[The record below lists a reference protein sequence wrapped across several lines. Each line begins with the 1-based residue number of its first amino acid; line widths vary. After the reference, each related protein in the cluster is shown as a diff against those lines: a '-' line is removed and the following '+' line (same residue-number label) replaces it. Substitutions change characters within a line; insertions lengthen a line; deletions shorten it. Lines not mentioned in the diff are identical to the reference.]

1 MPEDND
7 AATRPKTSVQGLS
20 TGPGAG
26 DNNAGGGNATGA
38 ADPDTA
44 LRTDAVNKGDKAE
57 DRKKLFPEEPQSG
70 SE

>member
-1 MPEDND
+1 M
-7 AATRPKTSVQGLS
+7 ATQENNTNNAKVKGLS

-44 LRTDAVNKGDKAE
+44 LRTDAVNKGDKDE
-57 DRKKLFPEEPQSG
+57 DRKKLFPDNAKPK
-70 SE
+70 